1 MATFRRGLSWP
12 SKRGLNEKLLEPPA
26 IPPSPNEA
34 LSGSP
39 FPDLVELA
47 EGPGKRI
54 FFLKNFVESCSVPKG
69 SNGILKR
76 GTCKFKRMESK
87 GTLMEVFFNEM
98 NF

>member
-54 FFLKNFVESCSVPKG
+54 FF
-69 SNGILKR
+69 
-76 GTCKFKRMESK
+76 
-87 GTLMEVFFNEM
+87 
-98 NF
+98 